1 MFNECVKS
9 IVLSISKCNNCHT
22 TSIRFLLALMTK
34 HILMRFKLLLYI
46 PLTMILWS
54 CSGGNED
61 SISSKM
67 QRQMQNEPHPGE
79 KLIEKHCYLCH
90 NTETPAGSRI
100 GPPMTHVK
108 NHYLEA
114 YPTQE
119 DFTKHLIAFIQ
130 QPSEDISI
138 MPGAL
143 NKFGLMPK
151 QQFPV
156 EALEQIADYMYNHDL
171 EKKENPNATVDSKD
185 NAEIGLNIALS
196 TKKVLGQN
204 LMSAMQNKGPHYA
217 LEFCNVKAVPLTDSM
232 SMVHNASIQRV
243 SDRNRNPKNKASE
256 KETEYIRSFQKLI
269 DENKDADPIV
279 ISENNT
285 STFYYP
291 IVTNDMCLKCHGTP
305 EKSLSEKIKQLYPAD
320 LAVGYSENQ
329 VRGIWKIIF
338 NEKN

>member
-1 MFNECVKS
+1 
-9 IVLSISKCNNCHT
+9 
-22 TSIRFLLALMTK
+22 
-34 HILMRFKLLLYI
+34 MRFKLLLYI

-119 DFTKHLIAFIQ
+119 DFTKHLIAFVQ
-130 QPSEDISI
+130 QPAEDIAI

-151 QQFPV
+151 QQFPA
-156 EALEQIADYMYNHDL
+156 EALNQIADYMYNHDL

-185 NAEIGLNIALS
+185 DAEIGLNIALS

-204 LMSAMQNKGPHYA
+204 LMSAMQNEGPHYA
-217 LEFCNVKAVPLTDSM
+217 LEFCNVKAIPLTDSM
-232 SMVHNASIQRV
+232 SMIHNASIQRV
-243 SDRNRNPKNKASE
+243 SDRNRNPNNKASE

-269 DENKDADPIV
+269 DENKDVEPI
-279 ISENNT
+279 IINENNT

-305 EKSLSEKIKQLYPAD
+305 EKSLSDKIRQLYPED
-320 LAVGYSENQ
+320 LATGYSENQ

-338 NEKN
+338 NHEN